1 MKQRQE
7 IDIKKILG
15 RRYRVGRRIG
25 KGGMGYVYQ
34 VYCAEN
40 NRQYAAK
47 IVENTVEGQGEQEAR
62 LLLKLNHPML
72 PEIHEYFHYE
82 NFTVII
88 MEFIYGCNMEEYIK
102 KSGTVSKKKA
112 VLYLRQLA
120 DVLTY
125 LHGQKPP
132 VIYRD
137 LKPSNIM
144 VESKE
149 RLKLIDFGTARSF
162 KGDSG
167 TDTIALG
174 TPGYAAPEQLSGVAQ
189 SDVRTDIYSL
199 GATMYYMLTGID
211 IGRPPFE
218 ANPVHLIRS
227 DIDTVLSDIIVKCLQ
242 KNPENR
248 FQSLPDLIRELDYG
262 ELHFRKGERH
272 EITPVNIVIT
282 HSNKSIKF

>member
-1 MKQRQE
+1 MKQDF
-7 IDIKKILG
+7 DIKKILG

-25 KGGMGYVYQ
+25 KGGMGCVYQ
-34 VYCAEN
+34 VYSGEN

-47 IVENTVEGQGEQEAR
+47 IIENTMESLGEQEAR

-72 PEIHEYFHYE
+72 PEIREYFHYE
-82 NFTVII
+82 YFTVII

-102 KSGTVSKKKA
+102 KNGPVSKKKA
-112 VLYLRQLA
+112 VLYLRQLS

-144 VESKE
+144 VENKDS
-149 RLKLIDFGTARSF
+149 LKLIDFGTARSF
-162 KGDSG
+162 KGESG
-167 TDTIALG
+167 NDTVALG

-189 SDVRTDIYSL
+189 SDARTDIYSL
-199 GATMYYMLTGID
+199 GATMYYILTGID
-211 IGRPPFE
+211 IARPPFE
-218 ANPVHLIRS
+218 AKPIHLIRS
-227 DIDTVLSDIIVKCLQ
+227 DIDNHLSDIIVRCLQ
-242 KNPENR
+242 KNPQNR
-248 FQSLPDLIRELDYG
+248 FQSLPDLIRELDYQ
-262 ELHFRKGERH
+262 EVHFKKQEGH
-272 EITPVNIVIT
+272 EVNPINIVIT

>member
-1 MKQRQE
+1 MKQDF
-7 IDIKKILG
+7 DIKKILG

-25 KGGMGYVYQ
+25 KGGMGCVYQ
-34 VYCAEN
+34 VYCGES

-47 IVENTVEGQGEQEAR
+47 VIENTVGDQGEEEAR
-62 LLLKLNHPML
+62 LLSKLNHPML
-72 PEIHEYFHYE
+72 PEIREYFHYDY
-82 NFTVII
+82 FTVII
-88 MEFIYGCNMEEYIK
+88 MEYIYGSNMEEYIK
-102 KSGTVSKKKA
+102 KNGPASRKKA

-144 VESKE
+144 VENKDS
-149 RLKLIDFGTARSF
+149 LKLIDFGTARSF
-162 KGDSG
+162 KGEAGS
-167 TDTIALG
+167 DTVALG

-189 SDVRTDIYSL
+189 SDARTDIYSL
-199 GATMYYMLTGID
+199 GATMYYILTGID

-218 ANPVHLIRS
+218 AKPIHLIRS
-227 DIDTVLSDIIVKCLQ
+227 DIDDNLSDIIVRCLQ
-242 KNPENR
+242 KNPDSR
-248 FQSLPDLIRELDYG
+248 FQSVADLIRELDYG
-262 ELHFRKGERH
+262 EVPFRKQDRH
-272 EITPVNIVIT
+272 ENSPINIVIT